1 MKAFNLIDGV
11 YWVGA
16 IDWNPPKFG
25 PCISKGTTYN
35 SYIILDQK
43 TALID
48 TVKHGFTQENVSRIT
63 DITNPSDIDYVII
76 GNYHM
81 DHSGSLPFLMKRAKD
96 AKIVTTED
104 SKKAIEKYHGGKWE
118 FEIVKDGDSL
128 CLGKTN
134 LLFREF
140 KLNEKETLLTYSKE
154 DKILFSSDLFSQHI
168 ASSKRMD
175 VDMKNLEF
183 DALSYFVNYLMPLS
197 RMPDLNEVG
206 ILAPNHGAIWLQDA
220 NNIIQNYENWIRGGS
235 KNKTTII
242 YTSTWRGT
250 EKMAYAIADGIGS
263 TGTEVETI
271 NYENSDLGYILTKL
285 FESRSIVIGCPSFK
299 NAAPPELS
307 KLIYAIELL
316 KLRDKSL
323 ALFTCYSD
331 RDSPVNSLLKL
342 TSKLNFEMIS
352 SPLEVQ
358 YAPGEEELK
367 LCFELG
373 RKIGERTKN
382 KKGQ

>member
-1 MKAFNLIDGV
+1 MKAFNLKEGV
-11 YWVGA
+11 FWVGA
-16 IDWNPPKFG
+16 IDYNPPNFG
-25 PCISKGTTYN
+25 PCVSKGTTYN
-35 SYIILDQK
+35 SYLISDEK

-48 TVKHGFTQENVSRIT
+48 TVKHGFTQELVSRIN
-63 DITNPSDIDYVII
+63 DAKKMSHIDYIVI

-81 DHSGSLPFLMKRAKD
+81 DHSGSLPFLMKRANN
-96 AKIVTTED
+96 AKIVATEE
-104 SKKAIEKYHGGKWE
+104 SKKAIEKYHGGNWE
-118 FEIVKDGDSL
+118 FEVVRDGDSL
-128 CLGKTN
+128 CLGKKN

-140 KLNEKETLLTYSKE
+140 KLNEREILLTYSKE

-197 RMPDLNEVG
+197 RMPDLNDVD
-206 ILAPNHGAIWLQDA
+206 ILAPNHGAIWLQGA

-235 KNKTTII
+235 KNKATII

-263 TGTEVETI
+263 IGTEVEVI

-299 NAAPPELS
+299 NGVPPELS
-307 KLIYAIELL
+307 KLVYSIESL

-331 RDSPVNSLLKL
+331 RESPIAPLLEL
-342 TSKLNFEMIS
+342 TSNLNFELKDW
-352 SPLEVQ
+352 PLEIQ
-358 YAPGEEELK
+358 YMPSEEEIN

-382 KKGQ
+382 SKV